1 MDFRSDN
8 VARVAP
14 EIFEALAAA
23 NVGTDASYGADAVT
37 AAMHER
43 FAELFGRKV
52 AVFPVSTGIAAN
64 ALSIAACTLS
74 YGQVYCHPSAHIHHR
89 EAAAVEFFTGGAK
102 LVPVDGPDY
111 RIDSGQL
118 AARIDS
124 DAAGLTAKA
133 PPCTLSLTNATD
145 GGTVYSPARVAE
157 LCAIARRAGLKVHMD
172 GARFANAVASLGCT
186 AAELTWRAGV
196 DILSFGA
203 TKCGA
208 MSTDAIVVFDE
219 SLVRDLTFRLRRA
232 GQIASK
238 MRFASVQLERFVR
251 DGLWLRLARNA
262 NAAAT
267 RLAEGLARVPGVE
280 VTAPVEVN
288 EVFARL
294 PDAMIDALERGG
306 VLLYRR
312 GPGSIR
318 LVCRFD
324 TTDDEVDG
332 LLRIAAAAA
341 RAA

>member
-14 EIFEALAAA
+14 EIFAALAAA
-23 NVGTDASYGADAVT
+23 NEGTAASYGADRWT
-37 AAMHER
+37 AAMVER
-43 FAELFGRKV
+43 FSELFERKV

-64 ALSIAACTLS
+64 GLSIAACTLP
-74 YGQVYCHPSAHIHHR
+74 YGLVYCHPTAHIQHR
-89 EAAAVEFFTGGAK
+89 EGGAAEFYTAGAK
-102 LVPVDGPDY
+102 LVPVDGADY
-111 RIDSGQL
+111 RIDAKLL
-118 AARIDS
+118 AERIAS
-124 DAAGLTAKA
+124 DTAGLTAKS
-133 PPCTLSLTNATD
+133 PSCTLSLTNATD
-145 GGTVYSPARVAE
+145 GGTVYTPAQVTE
-157 LCAIARRAGLKVHMD
+157 LAGIAHKGGLKVHMD

-186 AAELTWRAGV
+186 AAELSWRAGV

-219 SLVRDLTFRLRRA
+219 TLIRDLQFRLRRA

-238 MRFASVQLERFVR
+238 MRFASAQLERFVR
-251 DGLWLRLARNA
+251 DGLWLQLAKAA

-267 RLAEGLARVPGVE
+267 RLSQGLARVPGIEITASVE
-280 VTAPVEVN
+280 AN

-294 PDAMIDALERGG
+294 PDRMIDALEKGG

-312 GPGSIR
+312 GSGNIR

-324 TTDDEVDG
+324 TTTDEVDG
-332 LLRIAAAAA
+332 VVRIATAAGGTG
-341 RAA
+341 